1 MHRVVLREMTNTI
14 EELCALCSALLSTQK
29 LNNNKSWE
37 WKQGYNITNRLWSYS
52 PQLSISLNTETF
64 PKMWRNLSGKDIE
77 FLLLACWLQIGGFVS
92 SILSQEDTAIG
103 IFFLHDISELHSS
116 LEA

>member
-37 WKQGYNITNRLWSYS
+37 RKQGYNITNRLWSYS
-52 PQLSISLNTETF
+52 SQLSISLNTETF

-103 IFFLHDISELHSS
+103 IFFLHDISELLSS